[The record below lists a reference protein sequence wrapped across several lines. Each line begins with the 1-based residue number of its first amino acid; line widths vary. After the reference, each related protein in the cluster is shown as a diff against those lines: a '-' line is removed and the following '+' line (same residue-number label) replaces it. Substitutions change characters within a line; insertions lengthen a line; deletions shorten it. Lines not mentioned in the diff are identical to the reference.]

1 MRAAEEVYPA
11 GDPNA
16 APDFKGADE
25 GELIRLP
32 WKNGI
37 KVKDRP
43 QSQLFAPLQ
52 YLAMWQGLRG
62 DDLSVDL
69 DGEPVFVCS
78 KTRRRVTFV
87 RWETVEEAEE
97 DDSVIAV

>member
-1 MRAAEEVYPA
+1 MWCGPDDGLIRCWERGREMRAAEEVYPA

-52 YLAMWQGLRG
+52 YLAMWQ
-62 DDLSVDL
+62 DS
-69 DGEPVFVCS
+69 GE
-78 KTRRRVTFV
+78 T
-87 RWETVEEAEE
+87 
-97 DDSVIAV
+97 I